1 MEKLADAFIGDDNT
15 AWADR
20 CEYWTGLPTEG
31 RRHGPAPRKNDKPL
45 VLTGHG
51 IRLRVDQGSLLVR
64 NGFTHYP
71 QATEE
76 HRFFPAD
83 RDKPPR
89 IIIVDG
95 NGSISIDVLTWLTAH
110 DVPLIRLDW
119 RGNVT
124 SILSNSYGPDHKL
137 VQRQLRAQARA
148 LPIAISLI
156 VQKLKGCITT
166 LQTLQPNGQ
175 QAAIGRISADVKE
188 LTRTPPKSLQALR
201 GIEGRSALLYF
212 YAWRQIPLK
221 WKGLGR
227 RPIPK
232 DWNQVGPRSS
242 SSNIRVSNRD
252 ASHPVNAILNYAYG
266 VLESHVKI
274 QIVSQGYDP
283 TIGYL
288 HAFAKYRAALVCDL
302 MEPLRPVV
310 DRIVLEFV
318 QSQIFQRADFTIRS
332 DGVCRLNPQMARHVT
347 KWLFAGLADRPKD
360 IFKFIQGGS
369 VAWQSNGRSKETP
382 KRVRQSVC

>member
-1 MEKLADAFIGDDNT
+1 MEKTFAGATTQGDDT

-20 CEYWTGLPTEG
+20 CEYWTGIPTEG

-51 IRLRVDQGSLLVR
+51 IRLRVDQGTLLVR

-89 IIIVDG
+89 IIIIDG

-119 RGNVT
+119 RGNIT

-137 VQRQLRAQARA
+137 VQRQLKAQARA
-148 LPIAISLI
+148 VPIAISLI
-156 VQKLKGCITT
+156 VQKLKGCIAT
-166 LQTLQPNGQ
+166 LQTLPTSEGLQT
-175 QAAIGRISADVKE
+175 AIDRIAADVKQ
-188 LTRTPPKSLQALR
+188 LIRTPPKSLQALR

-212 YAWRQIPLK
+212 YAWRQIPMM

-227 RPIPK
+227 RPIPE
-232 DWNQVGPRSS
+232 DWQRVGPRTSA
-242 SSNIRVSNRD
+242 SNIRASNRD

-266 VLESHVKI
+266 ILESHVKI
-274 QIVSQGYDP
+274 QTVSQGYDP
-283 TIGYL
+283 TIGFL
-288 HAFAKYRAALVCDL
+288 HGFARHRPALLFDL
-302 MEPLRPVV
+302 MEPLRPIV
-310 DRIVLEFV
+310 DRTVLEFV
-318 QSQIFQRADFTIRS
+318 QKHTFQRADFTLRT
-332 DGVCRLNPQMARHVT
+332 DGICRLNPTLAKHITSLTLAALDKVPLPAFLRRH
-347 KWLFAGLADRPKD
+347 
-360 IFKFIQGGS
+360 I
-369 VAWQSNGRSKETP
+369 
-382 KRVRQSVC
+382 